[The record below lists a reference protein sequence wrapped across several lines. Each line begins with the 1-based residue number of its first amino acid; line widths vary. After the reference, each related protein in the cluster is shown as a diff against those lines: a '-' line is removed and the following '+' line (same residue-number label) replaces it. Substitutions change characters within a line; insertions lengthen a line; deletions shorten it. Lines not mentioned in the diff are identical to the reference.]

1 MNGISIFLMGPGAQQ
16 PLSSREEETKSR
28 LVEALKR
35 KREDEKHREMMQ
47 KMEQLTKGVGNLPHL
62 EHSAGGTG

>member
-1 MNGISIFLMGPGAQQ
+1 MNGISIFLMAPGAQQ
-16 PLSSREEETKSR
+16 PQEEETRSR

-62 EHSAGGTG
+62 EHSAGGT

>member
-1 MNGISIFLMGPGAQQ
+1 MNGISIFLMAPGAQQ
-16 PLSSREEETKSR
+16 PLASREEETKSR

-47 KMEQLTKGVGNLPHL
+47 KMEQLTKGVDNLPMTGHV
-62 EHSAGGTG
+62 GGG